1 MALVVGTYLFA
12 SHDML
17 LTHPDVRAVL
27 VAGAGFLLDSY
38 NIFAIN
44 LVTTLLGLAYYSDQ
58 GGTGHLPS
66 NISQALKA
74 STSAGIVIGMILFG
88 WLAE

>member
-1 MALVVGTYLFA
+1 M
-12 SHDML
+12 
-17 LTHPDVRAVL
+17 

-44 LVTTLLGLAYYSDQ
+44 LITTLLGLVYYSDE
-58 GGTGHLPS
+58 GGNGHLPTT
-66 NISQALKA
+66 ISQALKA
-74 STSAGIVIGMILFG
+74 STSAGIVVGMVLFG